1 MQLLERAAFLDA
13 LDEYAAESAAG
24 NGRFV
29 TVTGEAGIGKTA
41 LLEAFRARHPELRWW
56 TGACDGT
63 FTPQPL
69 GPLYEIAAANGGRL
83 HALCQDDVDRR
94 HLFTEVLADL
104 EGADQ
109 PTVVVV
115 EDLHWADEA
124 TLDWLLFLA
133 RRIPRTRTLV
143 IVSYRDDDLGADSAL
158 REVIGKVATQRATS
172 RLTLTPLSPDA
183 VRHLAAGTGADP
195 DRVHRVSG
203 GNPFYVAEML
213 SSGPGPVPPTVADV
227 VAARTARLSADA
239 RRLLTAAAVLG
250 LPADAA
256 DIATVAGTSPD
267 SLDECLGAGA
277 LMATHGRFHF
287 RHELTRLAV
296 EQAIP
301 DYRRSQLH
309 RAALDV
315 LVSKRGTADAARLAH
330 HADGAGDQAATLR
343 YARQAAAAAWS
354 LGSNREAVAQYQRA
368 LRCADDAPAD
378 VRAELFEGLA
388 AALAR
393 RDRWDE
399 AAPVFEAALDLRR
412 RLGDVEKVSRDL
424 REYSRCLW
432 RVCRGDEADA
442 ALDEAHALMAAQPD
456 SLEKGWVHAF
466 RAILGPTAEGMESCA
481 EALRLAQKFGDESLA
496 AHARGSRGALLRERG
511 EDGFL
516 DLETA
521 LRDCVRIGDAEGAA
535 RNYTNLYDAAV
546 GFLRLAEY
554 EWAYLDGMTYC
565 LDNDMHTFTVCMRAT
580 RGTALTRRGRLDEA
594 AELTRTAM
602 AETISAINRL
612 HLLLPLSAS
621 RARQGHPDAT
631 TLLDEAWEL
640 AQGTTAPDWRLL
652 VATGYAELAWLTGE
666 PDLVRPEVLAC
677 YEPGAAYD
685 PWLQGELALWLRR
698 IGRLPAPLPYAV
710 AAPFGPELAGD
721 ARAAAALW
729 REKGCPYDEAVAL
742 FFAGDQASLRRA
754 HELFVSMGA
763 APAAALTR
771 RALRDT
777 GEQAVPR
784 GPRSATRAHPHGLTV
799 REAEVLALVREGL
812 SNPEI
817 SRRLFISARTVD
829 HHVASVLSKLGVGS
843 RLEAATATA
852 TSPAT

>member
-41 LLEAFRARHPELRWW
+41 LLEAFREAHPELRWW
-56 TGACDGT
+56 SGACDGT

-83 HALCQDDVDRR
+83 HALCQDEVDRR
-94 HLFTEVLADL
+94 HLFAEVLSDL
-104 EGADQ
+104 EASDQ

-143 IVSYRDDDLGADSAL
+143 VVTYRDDDLGADSAL

-172 RLTLTPLSPDA
+172 RLTLTPLSPEA

-239 RRLLTAAAVLG
+239 RRLLSAAAVLG
-250 LPADAA
+250 LPSDAA

-267 SLDECLGAGA
+267 FLDECLGAGA
-277 LMATHGRFHF
+277 LTATHGRFHF

-296 EQAIP
+296 EQSIP

-309 RAALDV
+309 RAAYDV
-315 LVSKRGTADAARLAH
+315 LVSKRGTADVARLAH
-330 HADGAGDQAATLR
+330 HADGAGDVAATLR
-343 YARQAAAAAWS
+343 YATEAAVAAWS
-354 LGSNREAVAQYQRA
+354 LGSHREAVAQYQRA
-368 LRCADDAPAD
+368 LRCADDAPDD
-378 VRAELFEGLA
+378 VRAGLFEGLA

-399 AAPVFEAALDLRR
+399 AAPAFESALDLRR
-412 RLGDVEKVSRDL
+412 RLGDVERISRDL

-442 ALDEAHALMAAQPD
+442 ALDEAKALMAAQPD

-466 RAILGPTAEGMESCA
+466 RAILGPAQGALESCT
-481 EALRLAQKFGDESLA
+481 EALRLAQEFRDESLA
-496 AHARGSRGALLRERG
+496 AHATGTRGALKLERG
-511 EDGFL
+511 EDGFR
-516 DLETA
+516 DLEAA
-521 LRDCVRIGDAEGAA
+521 LRDCIRIGDVEGAA

-546 GFLRLAEY
+546 GLLRLAEY

-565 LDNDMHTFTVCMRAT
+565 LDNDMNTFTVCMRAS
-580 RGTALTRRGRLDEA
+580 RATALTRLGRIDEA
-594 AELTRTAM
+594 VELSRTAM
-602 AETISAINRL
+602 SETISAINRL
-612 HLLLPLSAS
+612 HLLLPLSAA
-621 RARQGHPDAT
+621 RARQGHPDAA

-640 AQGTTAPDWRLL
+640 AQGATPSEWRLL
-652 VATGYAELAWLTGE
+652 VATGYAELAWLTDD

-677 YEPGAAYD
+677 YRPDAGHD
-685 PWLQGELALWLRR
+685 PWIQGELAVWLRR
-698 IGRLPAPLPYAV
+698 IGRLPADPAGVVPP
-710 AAPFGPELAGD
+710 PFGPELAGD
-721 ARAAAALW
+721 ERAAADLW

-742 FFAGDQASLRRA
+742 FFAGDQLSLRRA
-754 HELFVSMGA
+754 HELFLAIGA
-763 APAAALTR
+763 LPAAALTR
-771 RALRDT
+771 RALRET

-784 GPRSATRAHPHGLTV
+784 GPRSATRAHPHGLTA

-843 RLEAATATA
+843 RLEAATASTA
-852 TSPAT
+852 SSAT